1 MNGESV
7 IHTHT
12 HTNIKNILHGLMYM
26 WNLKKVELIK
36 AERGMVVTRGQM
48 IQTFSCKTD
57 KC

>member
-1 MNGESV
+1 M